1 MTASPLPTPQRTGS
15 QQGDTSLTYGSGL
28 FPILGFGGLIS
39 IYQFFNERANFCLGI
54 WGARCDYPPEYRYP
68 FMLILLL
75 FVFAVVYGVWC
86 LVRQERRHGI
96 GAISGGFFSVVL
108 FVVSMI
114 LAPLSY
120 FIVPS

>member
-1 MTASPLPTPQRTGS
+1 
-15 QQGDTSLTYGSGL
+15 
-28 FPILGFGGLIS
+28 
-39 IYQFFNERANFCLGI
+39 
-54 WGARCDYPPEYRYP
+54 
-68 FMLILLL
+68 MLILLL
-75 FVFAVVYGVWC
+75 FVFAVAYGVWC

-120 FIVPS
+120 FIVP